1 MEFAKIRTLVSR
13 SGEIQGVF
21 VVDLVYIDGVPY
33 AVFEW
38 ENKEDAEP
46 TPLYKVRLDPRG
58 LMQLPP
64 GGSNGETYQYRVS
77 VEDPR
82 PFS

>member
-1 MEFAKIRTLVSR
+1 MEIAKIRTLVSR

-46 TPLYKVRLDPRG
+46 TPLYKVRLDH
-58 LMQLPP
+58 
-64 GGSNGETYQYRVS
+64 V
-77 VEDPR
+77 V
-82 PFS
+82 